1 MKKYD
6 FMVIKHR
13 NNGLWP
19 IEVEKP
25 LEIFDKYGDD
35 VASYELFQL
44 NMNREVWG
52 FDMYFSEITLEEYPL
67 FRKKKVGRI

>member
-1 MKKYD
+1 MELERYLELMKKYD

-25 LEIFDKYGDD
+25 LEIFDKYGDN
-35 VASYELFQL
+35 VASYESLQL
-44 NMNREVWG
+44 KMNREV
-52 FDMYFSEITLEEYPL
+52 
-67 FRKKKVGRI
+67 